1 MLHSLQ
7 NVAVFQTPV
16 HKWQV
21 VSACGSVYFNA
32 VVGTAAKR
40 WQQPACAVYVIL
52 LLNIDQNAAIYF
64 KTVVG
69 IAAKRLEIQHGVP
82 RRPKTAWMPA
92 FPPPLPPL
100 SLFRFNFFSFFCPP
114 EIDRPLGINRIHVCG
129 RKIVTICEVQQDR

>member
-7 NVAVFQTPV
+7 NVASFQIPV

-21 VSACGSVYFNA
+21 VSACGSAYFNA
-32 VVGTAAKR
+32 VVVGTAAKR

-82 RRPKTAWMPA
+82 RRPKAAWMPA
-92 FPPPLPPL
+92 FPPPLPLPFPPPFFFFFL
-100 SLFRFNFFSFFCPP
+100 SAPGN
-114 EIDRPLGINRIHVCG
+114 LGDDDG
-129 RKIVTICEVQQDR
+129 KVTHSDFT